1 MARSLRSPV
10 RHLVVIL
17 GDQLDPKSAA
27 LDGLDVQYDAVW
39 MAEVAEEIEILPPR
53 PLARADSSSQSQVS
67 RLAP

>member
-27 LDGLDVQYDAVW
+27 LDGLRHRGMSLHHVV
-39 MAEVAEEIEILPPR
+39 LGFPR
-53 PLARADSSSQSQVS
+53 Q
-67 RLAP
+67 APQPSGQETSE